1 MAETDPIL
9 LGQMLALLLATG
21 LFAGVLAGLLG
32 VGGGIVLVPAF
43 FYTFTTL
50 GYASAELMQ
59 LAVATSL
66 ATIVVTS
73 LRSLQSHHRKAA
85 VDWSILKAWAPG
97 IALGAVLGVFV
108 VAQLE
113 TRALQFI
120 FGILAMSIGLYM
132 TAGRVH
138 WRLGQEMP
146 RGAVRGAASAAVG
159 LLSVLMG
166 VGGGSFGVPIMTL
179 HNIPIHRAVGT
190 AAGFGLLIAVPSV
203 AGFLLLPMPD
213 ESRPPFTVGSV
224 NFVAFAVTIGMTLVS
239 APWGAKLAHALHPKP
254 LRRIFGVFLLVVA
267 ANMILEAWTG

>member
-1 MAETDPIL
+1 MPVSDPIV
-9 LGQMLALLLATG
+9 LGQMLGLLLAIG

-43 FYTFTTL
+43 YYAFSTL
-50 GYASAELMQ
+50 GYESAALMQ

-97 IALGAVLGVFV
+97 IALGALMGVFV
-108 VAQLE
+108 VTQLQ
-113 TRALQFI
+113 TRALQFT

-132 TAGRVH
+132 TAGRAH

-146 RGAVRGAASAAVG
+146 RGVARATASSAVG

-179 HNIPIHRAVGT
+179 HNISIHRAVGT

-224 NFVAFAVTIGMTLVS
+224 NLVAFSITILMTLLS

-254 LRRIFGVFLLVVA
+254 LRRIFGVFLLLVA
-267 ANMILEAWTG
+267 SNMILEAWAG